1 MNLSLRARL
10 SLWNAAVLAA
20 ALLIVSTV
28 LIFITQRMM
37 LDSIDREL
45 LARSLRAGPDRPRG
59 QGGPGG
65 GPGGGIGP
73 GRGQGQGNR
82 QGQPPRNEEARGS
95 GGGSMIQTQ
104 NPGAEDADPNMGP
117 PPLLIPEGT
126 DSETATLLNLLRPRF
141 FPAIADPNRRSEI
154 PWSESGL
161 KAAEAGRLNFSA
173 DVDSGRPIRVI
184 SRPVRI
190 NGQQIGVIQAAANLE
205 PLENLRRVQR
215 LLLLALIPS
224 SILLATV
231 GGLFLSGRALRPI
244 EVVTQAAEKIDLDTL
259 TTKLPVKGDDE
270 IARLSQKFNEMVER
284 LGESAAVKQRFL
296 DQQAELLDQQRR
308 FNADVSHELRTPLTR
323 IKLVAESAQLDDSLP
338 ADTKQRFT
346 TIEQASDAMSHLIEQ
361 MLVLAR
367 SDAGALSLSLSDL
380 NPHEVVSRTLMLAGM
395 PEGDRLKLSISEVS
409 NLRADRDSLVRILLN
424 LLTNA
429 DRHTPAGGTITLFL
443 RSVEGGVVWGV
454 RDTGEGIAAEHLP
467 HLTER
472 FYRIDKART
481 RQDGGTGL
489 GLAIVETLA
498 RAHGGQIQIISQPG
512 SGTTVEVFLP
522 QSA

>member
-1 MNLSLRARL
+1 MTLSLRARL

-20 ALLIVSTV
+20 ALIIVSTI

-65 GPGGGIGP
+65 GGFGP
-73 GRGQGQGNR
+73 GRGQAPL
-82 QGQPPRNEEARGS
+82 QGQTPGEGRGS
-95 GGGSMIQTQ
+95 GARGMRQTQ
-104 NPGAEDADPNMGP
+104 NPPPDQGNRNQNP
-117 PPLLIPEGT
+117 PPFVIPEGT
-126 DSETATLLNLLRPRF
+126 DAETANLLNLLRPRF
-141 FPAIADPNRRSEI
+141 FPANPDSARAPET

-161 KAAEAGRLNFSA
+161 QAAHAGRLTFSA
-173 DVDSGRPIRVI
+173 DMDGTRPIRVI
-184 SRPVRI
+184 SRPVRV

-224 SILLATV
+224 SILLATL

-244 EVVTQAAEKIDLDTL
+244 EAVAQAAEKIDLDTL
-259 TTKLPVKGDDE
+259 TTKLPVRGDDE

-296 DQQAELLDQQRR
+296 DQQAELLEQQRR

-323 IKLVAESAQLDDSLP
+323 IKLVAESAQLDDTLP
-338 ADTKQRFT
+338 DDTKQRFT

-367 SDAGALSLSLSDL
+367 SDAGALSLSLSDI
-380 NPHEVVSRTLMLAGM
+380 NTQDVVSRTLMLAGM
-395 PEGDRLKLSISEVS
+395 AEGDRLKLSISEIPHI
-409 NLRADRDSLVRILLN
+409 RADRDSLVRILLN

-443 RSVEGGVVWGV
+443 RSVEGGLVWGV
-454 RDTGEGIAAEHLP
+454 RDTGEGIALEHLP

-472 FYRIDKART
+472 FYRVDKART

-522 QSA
+522 QTV

>member
-65 GPGGGIGP
+65 GGFGP
-73 GRGQGQGNR
+73 GRGQAPL
-82 QGQPPRNEEARGS
+82 QGQNPGENRGS
-95 GGGSMIQTQ
+95 GLRGMRQTQ
-104 NPGAEDADPNMGP
+104 SNPSEQGTFGQSP
-117 PPLLIPEGT
+117 PPFVIPDGL
-126 DSETATLLNLLRPRF
+126 DSETAHLLNLLRPRF
-141 FPAIADPNRRSEI
+141 FPANPDSARPPET

-161 KAAEAGRLNFSA
+161 RAAQNGQLTFSA
-173 DVDSGRPIRVI
+173 DKEGERPIRVI
-184 SRPVRI
+184 SRPVRV
-190 NGQQIGVIQAAANLE
+190 NGQQIGVIQAATNLE

-215 LLLLALIPS
+215 LLLLALIPG
-224 SILLATV
+224 SILLATA

-259 TTKLPVKGDDE
+259 NTKLPVRGDDE
-270 IARLSQKFNEMVER
+270 IARLSQRFNEMVER

-338 ADTKQRFT
+338 DDTKQRFT

-380 NPHEVVSRTLMLAGM
+380 NPHDVVSRTLMLAGM

-454 RDTGEGIAAEHLP
+454 RDTGEGIAPEHLP

-498 RAHGGQIQIISQPG
+498 RAHGGQIQIISQPS

-522 QSA
+522 QTA

>member
-1 MNLSLRARL
+1 MTLSLRARL

-65 GPGGGIGP
+65 GGFGP
-73 GRGQGQGNR
+73 GRGQPPL
-82 QGQPPRNEEARGS
+82 QGQNPGENRGS
-95 GGGSMIQTQ
+95 GLRGMRQTQ
-104 NPGAEDADPNMGP
+104 SNPAEQGTFGQSP
-117 PPLLIPEGT
+117 PPFVIPDGL
-126 DSETATLLNLLRPRF
+126 DSETAHLLNLLRPRF
-141 FPAIADPNRRSEI
+141 FPANPDSARPPEN

-161 KAAEAGRLNFSA
+161 RAAQNGQLTFSA
-173 DVDSGRPIRVI
+173 DKEGERPIRVI
-184 SRPVRI
+184 SRPVRV
-190 NGQQIGVIQAAANLE
+190 NGQQIGVIQAATNLE

-215 LLLLALIPS
+215 LLLLALIPG
-224 SILLATV
+224 SILLATA

-259 TTKLPVKGDDE
+259 NTKLPVRGDDE
-270 IARLSQKFNEMVER
+270 IARLSQRFNEMVER

-338 ADTKQRFT
+338 DDTKERFT

-380 NPHEVVSRTLMLAGM
+380 NPHDVVSRTLMLAGM
-395 PEGDRLKLSISEVS
+395 SEGDRVKLSISEVS

-454 RDTGEGIAAEHLP
+454 RDTGEGIAPEHLP

-522 QSA
+522 QTA